1 MQLAYSCTPGNMVD
15 LGASMANKRL
25 ERLKERPKDFT
36 WGELVALLDGL
47 GYTLKKSSGSGRKF
61 IDAENRKISLHEP
74 HPEKTLKAYVINK
87 VLTALEE
94 HGKI

>member
-1 MQLAYSCTPGNMVD
+1 MG
-15 LGASMANKRL
+15 NKRL
-25 ERLKERPKDFT
+25 DRLKQRPKDFT
-36 WGELVALLDGL
+36 WGELVTLLEGL

-61 IDAENRKISLHEP
+61 IDAEKRKISLHEP
-74 HPEKTLKAYVINK
+74 HPEKTLKAYVIDQ